1 MIEISSSC
9 CNSGERG
16 KNDPLYERIPPYDL
30 TLAFIGNPSVGK
42 SVFFSRL
49 TGVGVEVSNY
59 PGTTVSL
66 KQGTV
71 KVNDRTIEVVDLPG
85 IYSLGVANEDEKVT
99 KRFLIE
105 NSPDVIVNVLDASR
119 LERNLYLTL
128 QLLELDIPMV
138 IALNQV
144 DLAAELGILVDT
156 DKLSELLGLPVV
168 PTVATWGVGLDDV
181 VLAALE
187 EARKV
192 QKHHRVRYSQWIRQA
207 LSGLDHAFPNVS
219 QSVKIAAL
227 LNDAE
232 FVELCCMPPEANA
245 ILSSARR
252 LRQNIEID
260 YGISVPDTVARDL
273 YGESGFIV
281 DTVVSSFEPKKRF
294 RDKVDKVLTSPHFGI
309 AVLISALLFTFLMV
323 FRVGGFLETWIVNDL
338 FEPHIIQPV
347 EEMTLDMS
355 PVVRNLIVYSLRG
368 VEAGFAIAIPYI
380 AVFYAILS
388 IFEDSGYLTRA
399 AFLLDNVTHKLGL
412 HGRAVIPLVLG
423 FGCNV
428 PAIMA
433 VHALGTKREKRI
445 ASILI
450 SLIPCSARTVIILGL
465 VGTFVGFWPAVSIYV
480 LEVIIIGAMGWIL
493 GRTLPGQR
501 SGFIMEM
508 TPLRKP
514 ELKSTLRKTWMK
526 SREFL
531 YIAFPL
537 LLAGSAALGVADAL
551 GLLSVF
557 QDFVEPIS
565 VGLLGLP
572 AFAATALVFGIL
584 RKEMALQ
591 ILAVL
596 AGTANFAAVMT
607 PLQMYQFAVITT
619 IYVPCVATIAVLK
632 HELGTKDTTL
642 IVTFTIVLAVVV
654 GVLIRIFGPLFL

>member
-1 MIEISSSC
+1 MTI
-9 CNSGERG
+9 
-16 KNDPLYERIPPYDL
+16 
-30 TLAFIGNPSVGK
+30 AFIGNPSVGK

-49 TGVGVEVSNY
+49 TGVGVEISNY
-59 PGTTVSL
+59 PGTTVAL
-66 KQGTV
+66 KRGNV
-71 KVNDRTIEVVDLPG
+71 KARGKTIEVVDLPG
-85 IYSLGVANEDEKVT
+85 IYSLGVTNEDEKVT
-99 KRFLIE
+99 KKYLVQDK
-105 NSPDVIVNVLDASR
+105 PDIIINVLDASR
-119 LERNLYLTL
+119 LERNLFLTL
-128 QLLELDIPMV
+128 QLIELDIPMV

-144 DLAAELGILVDT
+144 DLAADLGILVDI
-156 DKLSELLGLPVV
+156 DRLSELLGLPVV
-168 PTVATWGVGLDDV
+168 PTVAIWGVGLDEV
-181 VLAALE
+181 VLVALAE
-187 EARKV
+187 QEKT
-192 QKHHRVRYSQWIRQA
+192 QKHRRVEYSHWIQEA
-207 LSGLDHAFPNVS
+207 LSKLDHSFPNLS
-219 QSVKIAAL
+219 PSVKTAAL

-245 ILSSARR
+245 VLSSARR
-252 LRQNIEID
+252 LRQNLELEH
-260 YGISVPDTVARDL
+260 GISVPDTIARDL
-273 YGESGFIV
+273 YGEAGYIV
-281 DTVVSSFEPKKRF
+281 DSVVTRFEPKKSIKERI
-294 RDKVDKVLTSPHFGI
+294 DSVLTSPNFGI
-309 AVLISALLFTFLMV
+309 VVLISALLLTFLLV
-323 FRVGGFLETWIVNDL
+323 FRVGGFLENWIVNDI
-338 FEPHIIQPV
+338 FEPHIILPV
-347 EEMTLDMS
+347 ESITSGMS
-355 PVVRNLIVYSLRG
+355 PLLRNVILYSLRG

-399 AFLLDNVTHKLGL
+399 AFLLDNLTHKLGL

-433 VHALGTKREKRI
+433 VHALGTRREKRI

-480 LEVIIIGAMGWIL
+480 LEVIIIASVGWIL
-493 GRTLPGQR
+493 GKSLPGQR

-514 ELKSTLRKTWMK
+514 KLKSTLMKTWMK
-526 SREFL
+526 SREFVF
-531 YIAFPL
+531 IAFPL
-537 LLAGSAALGVADAL
+537 LLLGSAFLGVADSL
-551 GLLSVF
+551 GLLSIF
-557 QDFVEPIS
+557 QNFVEPVS

-607 PLQMYQFAVITT
+607 PVQIYQFAVITT

-632 HELGTKDTTL
+632 HELGTKDTVS
-642 IVTFTIVLAVVV
+642 IVFFTIFLALGV
-654 GVLIRIFGPLFL
+654 GVLIRVFGPAFL

>member
-1 MIEISSSC
+1 MTI
-9 CNSGERG
+9 
-16 KNDPLYERIPPYDL
+16 
-30 TLAFIGNPSVGK
+30 AFIGNPSVGK

-59 PGTTVSL
+59 PGTTVAL
-66 KQGTV
+66 KRGIV
-71 KVNDRTIEVVDLPG
+71 KARGKTIEVVDLPG
-85 IYSLGVANEDEKVT
+85 IYSLGVTNEDEKVT
-99 KRFLIE
+99 KRYLIE
-105 NSPDVIVNVLDASR
+105 DQPDIIINVLDASR

-138 IALNQV
+138 LALNQV
-144 DLAAELGILVDT
+144 DMAANLGVLIDA
-156 DKLSELLGLPVV
+156 DGLSEMLGLPVV
-168 PTVATWGVGLDDV
+168 PTVATWGVGLDEV
-181 VLAALE
+181 MLVALAE
-187 EARKV
+187 QGKV
-192 QKHHRVRYSQWIRQA
+192 QKHHRVRYSHWIRQA
-207 LSGLDHAFPNVS
+207 LSNLDYSFPDS
-219 QSVKIAAL
+219 SLSVKTAAL
-227 LNDAE
+227 LNDVE

-245 ILSSARR
+245 LLSSARR
-252 LRQNIEID
+252 LRQNLEMEH
-260 YGISVPDTVARDL
+260 GISVPDTVARDL
-273 YGESGFIV
+273 YGEAGYIV
-281 DTVVSSFEPKKRF
+281 DSVISRFEPKKSLRE
-294 RDKVDKVLTSPHFGI
+294 RIDAILTSPNFGI
-309 AVLISALLFTFLMV
+309 LVLISALLLTFLLV
-323 FRVGGFLETWIVNDL
+323 FRVGGFLETWIVNEV
-338 FEPHIIQPV
+338 FEPHVILPV
-347 EEMTLDMS
+347 ETAISGMPLIL
-355 PVVRNLIVYSLRG
+355 RNLILYSLRG

-399 AFLLDNVTHKLGL
+399 AFLLDNLTHKLGL

-433 VHALGTKREKRI
+433 VHALGTRREKRI
-445 ASILI
+445 ASLLI
-450 SLIPCSARTVIILGL
+450 ALIPCSARTVIILGL

-480 LEVIIIGAMGWIL
+480 LELIIIASMGWIL
-493 GRTLPGQR
+493 GKTLPGQR

-526 SREFL
+526 SREFF

-537 LLAGSAALGVADAL
+537 LLVGSAFLGVADAL
-551 GLLSVF
+551 GLLSIF
-557 QDFVEPIS
+557 QDFVEPVS

-607 PLQMYQFAVITT
+607 PVQMYQFAVITT
-619 IYVPCVATIAVLK
+619 IYIPCMATIAVLK
-632 HELGTKDTTL
+632 HELGVKDTAA
-642 IVTFTIVLAVVV
+642 IVLFTIFLALGV
-654 GVLIRIFGPLFL
+654 GVLIRVLGPFFL

>member
-1 MIEISSSC
+1 MIGISSSC
-9 CNSGERG
+9 CTSGSES
-16 KNDPLYERIPPYDL
+16 KIKSPYDL
-30 TLAFIGNPSVGK
+30 TIAFIGNPSVGK

-59 PGTTVSL
+59 PGTTVAL
-66 KQGTV
+66 KKGIV
-71 KVNDRTIEVVDLPG
+71 KARGKTIEIVDLPG
-85 IYSLGVANEDEKVT
+85 IYSLGVTNEDEKVT
-99 KRFLIE
+99 KQFLIE
-105 NSPDVIVNVLDASR
+105 DRPDIIINVVDASR

-138 IALNQV
+138 VALNQV
-144 DLAAELGILVDT
+144 DLAADLGFLVDSGG
-156 DKLSELLGLPVV
+156 LSELLGLPVV
-168 PTVATWGVGLDDV
+168 PTVATWGVGLDEV
-181 VLAALE
+181 MLVALAE
-187 EARKV
+187 QNKTQE
-192 QKHHRVRYSQWIRQA
+192 HHQVRYSQCIRQA
-207 LSGLDHAFPNVS
+207 LSSLDYAFPS
-219 QSVKIAAL
+219 IPPIVKMAAL

-245 ILSSARR
+245 LLSSARR
-252 LRQNIEID
+252 LRQNLEMEQ
-260 YGISVPDTVARDL
+260 GISVPDTVARDL
-273 YGESGFIV
+273 YGEAGYLV
-281 DTVVSSFEPKKRF
+281 DSVVSRFEPKKNLRE
-294 RDKVDKVLTSPHFGI
+294 RVDAILTSPNFGI
-309 AVLISALLFTFLMV
+309 AVLVSALLVTFLLV
-323 FRVGGFLETWIVNDL
+323 FRVGGFLETWIVNEI
-338 FEPHIIQPV
+338 FEPH
-347 EEMTLDMS
+347 
-355 PVVRNLIVYSLRG
+355 VVLPAEAATSSMPPILRNLIVYSLRG

-388 IFEDSGYLTRA
+388 VFEDSGYLTRA
-399 AFLLDNVTHKLGL
+399 AFLLDNLTHKLGL

-433 VHALGTKREKRI
+433 VHSLGTRREKRI
-445 ASILI
+445 ASLLI

-465 VGTFVGFWPAVSIYV
+465 VGTFVGFWPAVSIYI
-480 LEVIIIGAMGWIL
+480 LEVFIIAGMGLIL
-493 GRTLPGQR
+493 GKSLPGQR

-514 ELKSTLRKTWMK
+514 KLKSTLKKTWMK

-537 LLAGSAALGVADAL
+537 LLAGSAFLGVADAL
-551 GLLSVF
+551 GFLSIF

-607 PLQMYQFAVITT
+607 PVQMYQFAVITT
-619 IYVPCVATIAVLK
+619 IYMPCVATIAVLK
-632 HELGTKDTTL
+632 HELGTKDTAL
-642 IVTFTIVLAVVV
+642 IVIFTIFLALGV
-654 GVLIRIFGPLFL
+654 GILIRIFGPSFL

>member
-9 CNSGERG
+9 CTSGSG
-16 KNDPLYERIPPYDL
+16 SKSKSPYDL
-30 TLAFIGNPSVGK
+30 TIAFIGNPSVGK

-59 PGTTVSL
+59 PGTTVAL
-66 KQGTV
+66 KKGIV
-71 KVNDRTIEVVDLPG
+71 KARGKTIEIVDLPG
-85 IYSLGVANEDEKVT
+85 IYSLGVTNEDERVT

-105 NSPDVIVNVLDASR
+105 DQPDIIINVVDASR

-144 DLAAELGILVDT
+144 DLAADLGILVDT
-156 DKLSELLGLPVV
+156 DELSELLGLPVV
-168 PTVATWGVGLDDV
+168 PTVATWGVGLDEV
-181 VLAALE
+181 MLVALDE
-187 EARKV
+187 QNKIQE
-192 QKHHRVRYSQWIRQA
+192 HHQVRYSQRIQQA
-207 LSGLDHAFPNVS
+207 LSSLDYTFPNIPPI
-219 QSVKIAAL
+219 VKMAAL

-245 ILSSARR
+245 LLSSARR
-252 LRQNIEID
+252 LRQNLEIEQ
-260 YGISVPDTVARDL
+260 GISVPDTVARDL
-273 YGESGFIV
+273 YGEAGYIV
-281 DTVVSSFEPKKRF
+281 DSVVSRFEPKKNLRE
-294 RDKVDKVLTSPHFGI
+294 RIDAILTSPNFGI
-309 AVLISALLFTFLMV
+309 AVLVSALLITFLLV
-323 FRVGGFLETWIVNDL
+323 FRVGGFLETWIVNEI
-338 FEPHIIQPV
+338 FEPHVILPA
-347 EEMTLDMS
+347 EAATSGMS
-355 PVVRNLIVYSLRG
+355 PILKNLIIYSLRG

-388 IFEDSGYLTRA
+388 VFEDSGYLTRA
-399 AFLLDNVTHKLGL
+399 AFLLDNLTHKLGL

-433 VHALGTKREKRI
+433 VHSLGTRREKRI
-445 ASILI
+445 ASLLI

-480 LEVIIIGAMGWIL
+480 LEIFIIAGMGLIL
-493 GRTLPGQR
+493 GKSLPGQR

-537 LLAGSAALGVADAL
+537 LLVGSAFLGVADAL

-565 VGLLGLP
+565 VGMLGLP

-607 PLQMYQFAVITT
+607 PVQMYQFAVITT
-619 IYVPCVATIAVLK
+619 IYMPCVATIAVLK
-632 HELGTKDTTL
+632 HELGTKDTAL
-642 IVTFTIVLAVVV
+642 IVIFTILLAL
-654 GVLIRIFGPLFL
+654 GIGILIRILGPLFL

>member
-1 MIEISSSC
+1 MTI
-9 CNSGERG
+9 
-16 KNDPLYERIPPYDL
+16 
-30 TLAFIGNPSVGK
+30 AFIGNPSVGK

-59 PGTTVSL
+59 PGTTVAL
-66 KQGTV
+66 KRGIV
-71 KVNDRTIEVVDLPG
+71 KARGKTIELVDLPG

-105 NSPDVIVNVLDASR
+105 DRPDIIINVLDASR
-119 LERNLYLTL
+119 LERNLFLTL
-128 QLLELDIPMV
+128 QLLELDIPML

-144 DLAAELGILVDT
+144 DLAADLGILVDV
-156 DKLSELLGLPVV
+156 DRLSELLGLPVV
-168 PTVATWGVGLDDV
+168 PTVAIWGVGLDEV
-181 VLAALE
+181 VLVALSE
-187 EARKV
+187 MEKT
-192 QKHHRVRYSQWIRQA
+192 QKHHRVEYSPWILQA
-207 LSGLDHAFPNVS
+207 LSTLDYTFPKLS
-219 QSVKIAAL
+219 PSVKTAAL

-245 ILSSARR
+245 LLSSARR
-252 LRQNIEID
+252 LRQNIELQH
-260 YGISVPDTVARDL
+260 GISVPDTIARDL
-273 YGESGFIV
+273 YGEAGYIV
-281 DTVVSSFEPKKRF
+281 DSVVSRFEPKKSIKEKI
-294 RDKVDKVLTSPHFGI
+294 DAVLTSPHFGI
-309 AVLISALLFTFLMV
+309 AVLISALLLTFLLV
-323 FRVGGFLETWIVNDL
+323 FRVGGFLENWIVNDF
-338 FEPHIIQPV
+338 FEPYIILPV
-347 EEMTLDMS
+347 EAMTSGMA
-355 PVVRNLIVYSLRG
+355 PVLRNLILYSLRG

-399 AFLLDNVTHKLGL
+399 AFLLDNLTHKLGL

-433 VHALGTKREKRI
+433 VHALGTRREKRI
-445 ASILI
+445 ASVLI
-450 SLIPCSARTVIILGL
+450 SLVPCSARTVIILGL
-465 VGTFVGFWPAVSIYV
+465 VGTFVGFWPAVSIYIMEIFLIASV
-480 LEVIIIGAMGWIL
+480 GWIL
-493 GRTLPGQR
+493 GKSLPGQR

-514 ELKSTLRKTWMK
+514 ELYSTLRKTWMK
-526 SREFL
+526 SREFVF
-531 YIAFPL
+531 IAFPL
-537 LLAGSAALGVADAL
+537 LLLGSAFLGIAEAL
-551 GLLSVF
+551 GLLSIF
-557 QDFVEPIS
+557 QDFVEPVS

-607 PLQMYQFAVITT
+607 PVQIYQFAVITT

-632 HELGTKDTTL
+632 HELGVKDTAS
-642 IVTFTIVLAVVV
+642 IVLFTIFLALGV
-654 GVLIRIFGPLFL
+654 GILIRIFGPTFL

>member
-1 MIEISSSC
+1 MTI
-9 CNSGERG
+9 
-16 KNDPLYERIPPYDL
+16 
-30 TLAFIGNPSVGK
+30 AFIGNPSVGK

-49 TGVGVEVSNY
+49 TGVGVEISNY
-59 PGTTVSL
+59 PGTTIAL
-66 KQGTV
+66 KRGIV
-71 KVNDRTIEVVDLPG
+71 KARGKTIEVVDLPG
-85 IYSLGVANEDEKVT
+85 IYSLGVTNEDEKVT
-99 KRFLIE
+99 KKFLIE
-105 NSPDVIVNVLDASR
+105 NKPDIIVNVLDASR
-119 LERNLYLTL
+119 LERNLFLTL
-128 QLLELDIPMV
+128 QLMELDIPMV

-144 DLAAELGILVDT
+144 DLAADLGILVDI
-156 DKLSELLGLPVV
+156 DRLSELLGLPVV
-168 PTVATWGVGLDDV
+168 PTVAIWGVGLDEV
-181 VLAALE
+181 VLVALE
-187 EARKV
+187 EKEKT
-192 QKHHRVRYSQWIRQA
+192 QKHHRVEYSHWIQEA
-207 LSGLDHAFPNVS
+207 LSKLDHSFPHLS
-219 QSVKIAAL
+219 PSVKTAAL

-245 ILSSARR
+245 LLSSARR
-252 LRQNIEID
+252 LRQNIELD
-260 YGISVPDTVARDL
+260 HGISVPDTIARDL
-273 YGESGFIV
+273 YGEAGYIV
-281 DTVVSSFEPKKRF
+281 DSVISRFEPKKSIKERI
-294 RDKVDKVLTSPHFGI
+294 DSVLTSPYFGI
-309 AVLISALLFTFLMV
+309 VVLISALLLTFLLV
-323 FRVGGFLETWIVNDL
+323 FRVGGFLENWIVNYV
-338 FEPHIIQPV
+338 FEPHVILPV
-347 EEMTLDMS
+347 ENITSGMS
-355 PVVRNLIVYSLRG
+355 PLPRNLILYSLRG

-399 AFLLDNVTHKLGL
+399 AFLLDNLTHKLGL

-433 VHALGTKREKRI
+433 VHALGTRREKRI
-445 ASILI
+445 ASLLI

-465 VGTFVGFWPAVSIYV
+465 VGTFVGFWPAVSIYIMEI
-480 LEVIIIGAMGWIL
+480 LIIASVGWIL
-493 GRTLPGQR
+493 GKNLPGQR

-514 ELKSTLRKTWMK
+514 ELKSTLMKTWMK
-526 SREFL
+526 SREFVF
-531 YIAFPL
+531 IAFPL
-537 LLAGSAALGVADAL
+537 LLLGSAFLGVADTL

-557 QDFVEPIS
+557 QNFVEPIS

-632 HELGTKDTTL
+632 HELGMKDT
-642 IVTFTIVLAVVV
+642 VSIVLFTVILALVV
-654 GVLIRIFGPLFL
+654 GILIRVFGPSFL

>member
-1 MIEISSSC
+1 M
-9 CNSGERG
+9 
-16 KNDPLYERIPPYDL
+16 
-30 TLAFIGNPSVGK
+30 TVAFIGNPSVGK
-42 SVFFSRL
+42 SVFFSRV

-59 PGTTVSL
+59 PGTTVAL
-66 KQGTV
+66 KRGSV
-71 KVNDRTIEVVDLPG
+71 KALGKTIEVVDLPG
-85 IYSLGVANEDEKVT
+85 IYSLGVTNEDERVT

-105 NSPDVIVNVLDASR
+105 DKPDIIINVLDASR

-144 DLAAELGILVDT
+144 DLAAELGILVDV
-156 DKLSELLGLPVV
+156 DRLSELLGLPVV
-168 PTVATWGVGLDDV
+168 PTVATWGVGVDDV
-181 VLAALE
+181 VLVALTE
-187 EARKV
+187 KEKT
-192 QKHHRVRYSQWIRQA
+192 QKHHRVEYSLWIRKA
-207 LSGLDHAFPNVS
+207 LSTLDYAFPHIS
-219 QSVKIAAL
+219 PSVKTAAL

-232 FVELCCMPPEANA
+232 FVELCCMPPEADA
-245 ILSSARR
+245 LLSSARR
-252 LRQNIEID
+252 LRQNLEMEH
-260 YGISVPDTVARDL
+260 GISVPDTVARDL
-273 YGESGFIV
+273 YGEAGYIV
-281 DTVVSSFEPKKRF
+281 DSVISRFQPKKNVRE
-294 RDKVDKVLTSPHFGI
+294 RLDAILTSPRFGI
-309 AVLISALLFTFLMV
+309 LVLIFALLLTFLLV
-323 FRVGGFLETWIVNDL
+323 FRVGGFLENWIVNDF
-338 FEPHIIQPV
+338 FEPHVILPV
-347 EEMTLDMS
+347 ENMTLGMS
-355 PVVRNLIVYSLRG
+355 PILRNLILYSLRG

-399 AFLLDNVTHKLGL
+399 AFLLDNLTHKLGL

-433 VHALGTKREKRI
+433 VHSLGTRREKRI
-445 ASILI
+445 ASLLI

-465 VGTFVGFWPAVSIYV
+465 VGTFVGFWPAVSIYIM
-480 LEVIIIGAMGWIL
+480 EIIIIASMGWIL
-493 GRTLPGQR
+493 GKTLPGQR

-531 YIAFPL
+531 FIAFPL
-537 LLAGSAALGVADAL
+537 LLLGSAFLGIADAL
-551 GLLSVF
+551 GLLSIF
-557 QDFVEPIS
+557 QNFVEPIS

-607 PLQMYQFAVITT
+607 PVQIYQFAVITT

-632 HELGTKDTTL
+632 HELGAKDTAS
-642 IVTFTIVLAVVV
+642 IVLFTIFLALVV
-654 GVLIRIFGPLFL
+654 GILIRIFGPSFL

>member
-1 MIEISSSC
+1 MTI
-9 CNSGERG
+9 
-16 KNDPLYERIPPYDL
+16 
-30 TLAFIGNPSVGK
+30 AFIGNPSVGK

-59 PGTTVSL
+59 PGTTVAL
-66 KQGTV
+66 KRGLV
-71 KVNDRTIEVVDLPG
+71 KAPGKTIEVVDLPG
-85 IYSLGVANEDEKVT
+85 IYSLGVTNEDERVT

-105 NSPDVIVNVLDASR
+105 DKPDIIINILDASR

-144 DLAAELGILVDT
+144 DLAADLGILVDV
-156 DKLSELLGLPVV
+156 DILSELLGLPVV
-168 PTVATWGVGLDDV
+168 PTVATWGVGLDEV
-181 VLAALE
+181 VLVALAE
-187 EARKV
+187 KEKT
-192 QKHHRVRYSQWIRQA
+192 QKHHLVEYSHWIQRA
-207 LSGLDHAFPNVS
+207 LSTLDYSFPNLS
-219 QSVKIAAL
+219 QSVKTAAL

-232 FVELCCMPPEANA
+232 FVELCCMPPEADA
-245 ILSSARR
+245 LLSSARR
-252 LRQNIEID
+252 LRQNLEMEH
-260 YGISVPDTVARDL
+260 GISVPDTVARDL
-273 YGESGFIV
+273 YGEAGYIV
-281 DTVVSSFEPKKRF
+281 DSVVSRFEPKKSIMGRI
-294 RDKVDKVLTSPHFGI
+294 DSVLTSPNFGI
-309 AVLISALLFTFLMV
+309 VVLISALLLTFLLV
-323 FRVGGFLETWIVNDL
+323 FRVGGFLENWIVADV
-338 FEPHIIQPV
+338 FEPHIILPM
-347 EEMTLDMS
+347 ETMTLGMS
-355 PVVRNLIVYSLRG
+355 PVLRNLILYSLRG

-399 AFLLDNVTHKLGL
+399 AFLLDNLTHKLGL

-433 VHALGTKREKRI
+433 VHALGTRREKRI
-445 ASILI
+445 ASLLI

-465 VGTFVGFWPAVSIYV
+465 VGTFVGFWPAVSIYFMEI
-480 LEVIIIGAMGWIL
+480 LIIASMGWIL
-493 GRTLPGQR
+493 GKTLPGER

-514 ELKSTLRKTWMK
+514 KLKSTLRKTWMK
-526 SREFL
+526 SREFVF
-531 YIAFPL
+531 IAFPL
-537 LLAGSAALGVADAL
+537 LLLGSAFLGVADAL
-551 GLLSVF
+551 GLLSIF
-557 QDFVEPIS
+557 QNFVEPVS

-607 PLQMYQFAVITT
+607 PVQMYQFAVITT
-619 IYVPCVATIAVLK
+619 IYVPCIATIAVLK
-632 HELGTKDTTL
+632 HELGVKDTAS
-642 IVTFTIVLAVVV
+642 IVLFTMFLALGV
-654 GVLIRIFGPLFL
+654 GILIRVFGPSFL

>member
-1 MIEISSSC
+1 MGISSSC
-9 CNSGERG
+9 CTSGSES
-16 KNDPLYERIPPYDL
+16 KSETPYDL
-30 TLAFIGNPSVGK
+30 TIAFIGNPSVGK

-59 PGTTVSL
+59 PGTTVAL
-66 KQGTV
+66 KRGIV
-71 KVNDRTIEVVDLPG
+71 KARGKTIEVVDLPG
-85 IYSLGVANEDEKVT
+85 IYSLGVTNEDEKVT

-105 NSPDVIVNVLDASR
+105 DKPDIIINVLDASR

-128 QLLELDIPMV
+128 QLLELNIPMV
-138 IALNQV
+138 VALNQV
-144 DLAAELGILVDT
+144 DLAADLGFLVDA
-156 DKLSELLGLPVV
+156 DELSELLGLPVV
-168 PTVATWGVGLDDV
+168 PTVATWGVGLDEV
-181 VLAALE
+181 MLVALAE
-187 EARKV
+187 QGKTQE
-192 QKHHRVRYSQWIRQA
+192 HHHVRYSQWIRQA
-207 LSGLDHAFPNVS
+207 LSSLDYAFPDIPPR
-219 QSVKIAAL
+219 VKTAAL

-245 ILSSARR
+245 LLSSARR
-252 LRQNIEID
+252 LRQNLEMQH
-260 YGISVPDTVARDL
+260 GISVPDTVARDL
-273 YGESGFIV
+273 YGEAGYIV
-281 DTVVSSFEPKKRF
+281 DSVVSRFEPKKSL
-294 RDKVDKVLTSPHFGI
+294 RDRVDAILTSPNFGI
-309 AVLISALLFTFLMV
+309 AVLVSALLITFLLV
-323 FRVGGFLETWIVNDL
+323 FRVGGFLETWIVNEI
-338 FEPHIIQPV
+338 FEPHVILPA
-347 EEMTLDMS
+347 EAATSDMS
-355 PVVRNLIVYSLRG
+355 PILRNLIVYSLRG
-368 VEAGFAIAIPYI
+368 IEAGFAIAIPYI

-399 AFLLDNVTHKLGL
+399 AFLLDNLAHKLGL

-433 VHALGTKREKRI
+433 VHALGTRREKRI
-445 ASILI
+445 ASLLI

-480 LEVIIIGAMGWIL
+480 LEVLIIAVVGWIL
-493 GRTLPGQR
+493 GKGLPGQK

-537 LLAGSAALGVADAL
+537 LLVGSAFLGVADAL
-551 GLLSVF
+551 GLLSIF

-607 PLQMYQFAVITT
+607 PVQMYQFAVITT

-632 HELGTKDTTL
+632 HELGMKDTAL
-642 IVTFTIVLAVVV
+642 IVLFTVFLALGV
-654 GVLIRIFGPLFL
+654 GILIRIIGPYFLLT

>member
-1 MIEISSSC
+1 M
-9 CNSGERG
+9 
-16 KNDPLYERIPPYDL
+16 
-30 TLAFIGNPSVGK
+30 TFAFIGNPSVGK

-66 KQGTV
+66 KTGNV
-71 KVNDRTIEVVDLPG
+71 KVKDRTIEVVDLPG
-85 IYSLGVANEDEKVT
+85 IYSLGVTNEDEKVT
-99 KRFLIE
+99 KRYLIE
-105 NSPDVIVNVLDASR
+105 NAPDVIINVLDASR

-128 QLLELDIPMV
+128 RLLELDIPMV

-144 DLAAELGILVDT
+144 DLAAELGIIIDT

-168 PTVATWGVGLDDV
+168 PTVATWGVGLDEV
-181 VLAALE
+181 VLVALGE
-187 EARKV
+187 VGKV
-192 QKHHRVRYSQWIRQA
+192 QKHHRIRYSQWIRQA
-207 LSGLDHAFPNVS
+207 LSSLDYTFPDTS
-219 QSVKIAAL
+219 QSVKTAAL

-232 FVELCCMPPEANA
+232 FVELCCMPPEAHA
-245 ILSSARR
+245 ILSTARR

-260 YGISVPDTVARDL
+260 HGISVPDTVARDL
-273 YGESGFIV
+273 YGEAGFIV
-281 DTVVSSFEPKKRF
+281 ESVVSNFEPKKRF
-294 RDKVDKVLTSPHFGI
+294 RDRIDRILTSPNFGI
-309 AVLISALLFTFLMV
+309 LVLISALLITFLLV
-323 FRVGGFLETWIVNDL
+323 FRIGGFLETWIVNDL
-338 FEPHIIQPV
+338 FEPYIIQPM
-347 EEMTLDMS
+347 ETMTLGMP
-355 PVVRNLIVYSLRG
+355 PVLRNLILYSLRG

-399 AFLLDNVTHKLGL
+399 AFLLDNLTHKLGL

-433 VHALGTKREKRI
+433 VHALGTRREKRI
-445 ASILI
+445 ASLLI
-450 SLIPCSARTVIILGL
+450 SLVPCSARTVIILGL

-480 LEVIIIGAMGWIL
+480 FEIVIIAAMGWIL

-531 YIAFPL
+531 FIAFPL
-537 LLAGSAALGVADAL
+537 LLAGSAALGIADAL
-551 GLLSVF
+551 GLLSIF
-557 QDFVEPIS
+557 QDFVEPVS

-632 HELGTKDTTL
+632 HELGTKDTGM
-642 IVTFTIVLAVVV
+642 IVIFTVVLALVA
-654 GVLIRIFGPLFL
+654 GVLIRAFGPLFL

>member
-1 MIEISSSC
+1 MTI
-9 CNSGERG
+9 
-16 KNDPLYERIPPYDL
+16 
-30 TLAFIGNPSVGK
+30 AFIGNPSVGK

-59 PGTTVSL
+59 PGTTVAL
-66 KQGTV
+66 KRGIV
-71 KVNDRTIEVVDLPG
+71 KARGKNIEVVDLPG
-85 IYSLGVANEDEKVT
+85 IYSLGVTNEDEKVT
-99 KRFLIE
+99 KKFLIE
-105 NSPDVIVNVLDASR
+105 DQPDIIINVLDASR
-119 LERNLYLTL
+119 LERNLFLTL

-144 DLAAELGILVDT
+144 DLAADLGVLVDVER
-156 DKLSELLGLPVV
+156 LSELLGLPVV
-168 PTVATWGVGLDDV
+168 PTVATWGVGLDEV
-181 VLAALE
+181 VLVALE
-187 EARKV
+187 EMEKT
-192 QKHHRVRYSQWIRQA
+192 QIHHRVEYSHWIQRA
-207 LSGLDHAFPNVS
+207 LSKLDYSFPNLS
-219 QSVKIAAL
+219 LSVKTAAL

-245 ILSSARR
+245 LLSFARR
-252 LRQNIEID
+252 LRQNLEMEH
-260 YGISVPDTVARDL
+260 GISVPDTVARDL
-273 YGESGFIV
+273 YGEAGYIV
-281 DTVVSSFEPKKRF
+281 DSVVSRFEPKKSIKGRI
-294 RDKVDKVLTSPHFGI
+294 DAVLTSPNFGI
-309 AVLISALLFTFLMV
+309 VVLISALLLTFLLV
-323 FRVGGFLETWIVNDL
+323 FRVGGFLENWIVNDL
-338 FEPHIIQPV
+338 FEPHVILPV
-347 EEMTLDMS
+347 ETMTLGMS
-355 PVVRNLIVYSLRG
+355 PVLRNIILYSLRG

-399 AFLLDNVTHKLGL
+399 AFLLDNLTHKLGL

-433 VHALGTKREKRI
+433 VHALGTRREKRI
-445 ASILI
+445 ASLLI
-450 SLIPCSARTVIILGL
+450 ALIPCSARTVIILGL

-480 LEVIIIGAMGWIL
+480 IEILIIASMGWIL
-493 GRTLPGQR
+493 GKTLPGQR

-514 ELKSTLRKTWMK
+514 ELISVLRKTWMK

-531 YIAFPL
+531 FIAFPL
-537 LLAGSAALGVADAL
+537 LLLGSAFLGIADAL
-551 GLLSVF
+551 GLLSIF
-557 QDFVEPIS
+557 QNFVEPIS

-607 PLQMYQFAVITT
+607 PVQMYQFAVITT

-632 HELGTKDTTL
+632 HELGVKDTAL
-642 IVTFTIVLAVVV
+642 IVLFTIFLALGV
-654 GVLIRIFGPLFL
+654 GILIRVFGPSFL

>member
-1 MIEISSSC
+1 MTI
-9 CNSGERG
+9 
-16 KNDPLYERIPPYDL
+16 
-30 TLAFIGNPSVGK
+30 AFIGNPSVGK

-59 PGTTVSL
+59 PGTTVAL
-66 KQGTV
+66 KRGIV
-71 KVNDRTIEVVDLPG
+71 KARGKTIEVIDLPG
-85 IYSLGVANEDEKVT
+85 IYSLGATNEDEKVT

-105 NSPDVIVNVLDASR
+105 DQPDIIINVLDASR

-138 IALNQV
+138 LALNQV
-144 DLAAELGILVDT
+144 DMAANLGVLIDA
-156 DKLSELLGLPVV
+156 DGLSEMLGLPVV
-168 PTVATWGVGLDDV
+168 PTVATWGVGLDEV
-181 VLAALE
+181 MLVALAE
-187 EARKV
+187 QGKV
-192 QKHHRVRYSQWIRQA
+192 QKHHRVGYSPWIRQA
-207 LSGLDHAFPNVS
+207 LSNLDYSFPNAS
-219 QSVKIAAL
+219 PSVKIAAL

-245 ILSSARR
+245 LLSSARR
-252 LRQNIEID
+252 LRQNLEMEHR
-260 YGISVPDTVARDL
+260 ISVPDTVARDL
-273 YGESGFIV
+273 YGEAGYIV
-281 DTVVSSFEPKKRF
+281 DSVVSRFEPKKSLRE
-294 RDKVDKVLTSPHFGI
+294 RIDAILTSPNFGI
-309 AVLISALLFTFLMV
+309 LVLISALLLTFLLV
-323 FRVGGFLETWIVNDL
+323 FRVGGFLETWIVTEV
-338 FEPHIIQPV
+338 FEPHVILPV
-347 EEMTLDMS
+347 ETATSGMPPIL
-355 PVVRNLIVYSLRG
+355 RNLILYSLRG

-399 AFLLDNVTHKLGL
+399 AFLLDNLTHKLGL

-433 VHALGTKREKRI
+433 VHALGTRREKRI
-445 ASILI
+445 AALLI

-480 LEVIIIGAMGWIL
+480 LDILIIAGMGWIL
-493 GRTLPGQR
+493 GKALPGQR

-537 LLAGSAALGVADAL
+537 LLVGSAFLGVADAL
-551 GLLSVF
+551 GLLSIF
-557 QDFVEPIS
+557 QDFVEPVS

-607 PLQMYQFAVITT
+607 PVQMYEFAVITT
-619 IYVPCVATIAVLK
+619 IYIPCVATIAVLK
-632 HELGTKDTTL
+632 HELGVKDTAS
-642 IVTFTIVLAVVV
+642 IVLFTIFLALGV
-654 GVLIRIFGPLFL
+654 GVLIRVFGPFFL

>member
-1 MIEISSSC
+1 MTI
-9 CNSGERG
+9 
-16 KNDPLYERIPPYDL
+16 
-30 TLAFIGNPSVGK
+30 AFIGNPSVGK

-49 TGVGVEVSNY
+49 TGVGVEISNY
-59 PGTTVSL
+59 PGTTVAL
-66 KQGTV
+66 KRGTV
-71 KVNDRTIEVVDLPG
+71 KARGKTIEVVDLPG
-85 IYSLGVANEDEKVT
+85 IYSLGVTNEDEKVT
-99 KRFLIE
+99 KKYLVQDK
-105 NSPDVIVNVLDASR
+105 PDIIINVLDASR
-119 LERNLYLTL
+119 LERNLFLTL
-128 QLLELDIPMV
+128 QLMELDIPMV

-144 DLAAELGILVDT
+144 DLAADLGILVDI
-156 DKLSELLGLPVV
+156 DRLSELLGLPVV
-168 PTVATWGVGLDDV
+168 PTVAIWGIGLDEV
-181 VLAALE
+181 VLVALAE
-187 EARKV
+187 QEKT
-192 QKHHRVRYSQWIRQA
+192 QKHRRVEYSRWIQEA
-207 LSGLDHAFPNVS
+207 LSKLDHSFPNLS
-219 QSVKIAAL
+219 PSVKTAAL

-245 ILSSARR
+245 VLSSARR
-252 LRQNIEID
+252 LRQNLELEH
-260 YGISVPDTVARDL
+260 GISVPDTIARDL
-273 YGESGFIV
+273 YGEAGYIV
-281 DTVVSSFEPKKRF
+281 DSVVTRFEPKKSIKERI
-294 RDKVDKVLTSPHFGI
+294 DSVLTSPNFGI
-309 AVLISALLFTFLMV
+309 VVLISALLLTFLLV
-323 FRVGGFLETWIVNDL
+323 FRVGGFLENWIVNDI
-338 FEPHIIQPV
+338 FEPHVILPV
-347 EEMTLDMS
+347 ENITSGMS
-355 PVVRNLIVYSLRG
+355 PILRNVILYSLRG

-399 AFLLDNVTHKLGL
+399 AFLLDNLTHKLGL

-433 VHALGTKREKRI
+433 VHALGTRREKRI

-480 LEVIIIGAMGWIL
+480 LEVIIIASVGWIL
-493 GRTLPGQR
+493 GKSLPGQR

-514 ELKSTLRKTWMK
+514 KLKSTLMKTWMK
-526 SREFL
+526 SREFVF
-531 YIAFPL
+531 IAFPL
-537 LLAGSAALGVADAL
+537 LLLGSAFLGIADSL
-551 GLLSVF
+551 GLLSIF
-557 QDFVEPIS
+557 QNFVEPVS

-607 PLQMYQFAVITT
+607 PVQIYQFAVITT

-632 HELGTKDTTL
+632 HELGTKDTVS
-642 IVTFTIVLAVVV
+642 IVFFTIFLALGV
-654 GVLIRIFGPLFL
+654 GVLIRIFGPAFL

>member
-1 MIEISSSC
+1 MTI
-9 CNSGERG
+9 
-16 KNDPLYERIPPYDL
+16 
-30 TLAFIGNPSVGK
+30 AFIGNPSVGK

-49 TGVGVEVSNY
+49 TGVGVEISNY
-59 PGTTVSL
+59 PGTTVAL
-66 KQGTV
+66 KRGTL
-71 KVNDRTIEVVDLPG
+71 KARGKTIEVVDLPG
-85 IYSLGVANEDEKVT
+85 IYSLGVTNEDEKVT
-99 KRFLIE
+99 KKYLVQDK
-105 NSPDVIVNVLDASR
+105 PDIIINVLDASR
-119 LERNLYLTL
+119 LERNLFLTL
-128 QLLELDIPMV
+128 QLMELDIPMV

-144 DLAAELGILVDT
+144 DLAADLGILVDI
-156 DKLSELLGLPVV
+156 DRLSELLGLPVV
-168 PTVATWGVGLDDV
+168 PTVAIWGIGLDEV
-181 VLAALE
+181 VLVALAE
-187 EARKV
+187 QEKT
-192 QKHHRVRYSQWIRQA
+192 QKHRRVEYSRWIQEA
-207 LSGLDHAFPNVS
+207 LSKLDHSFPNLS
-219 QSVKIAAL
+219 PSVKTAAL

-245 ILSSARR
+245 VLSSARR
-252 LRQNIEID
+252 LRQNLELEH
-260 YGISVPDTVARDL
+260 GISVPDTIARDL
-273 YGESGFIV
+273 YGEAGYIV
-281 DTVVSSFEPKKRF
+281 DSVVTRFEPKKSIKERI
-294 RDKVDKVLTSPHFGI
+294 DSVLTSPNFGI
-309 AVLISALLFTFLMV
+309 VVLISALLLTFLLV
-323 FRVGGFLETWIVNDL
+323 FRVGGFLENWIVNDI
-338 FEPHIIQPV
+338 FEPHVILPV
-347 EEMTLDMS
+347 ENITSGMS
-355 PVVRNLIVYSLRG
+355 PILRNVILYSLRG

-399 AFLLDNVTHKLGL
+399 AFLLDNLTHKLGL

-433 VHALGTKREKRI
+433 VHALGTRREKRI

-480 LEVIIIGAMGWIL
+480 LEVIIIASVGWIL
-493 GRTLPGQR
+493 GKSLPGQR

-514 ELKSTLRKTWMK
+514 KLKSTLMKTWMK
-526 SREFL
+526 SREFVF
-531 YIAFPL
+531 IAFPL
-537 LLAGSAALGVADAL
+537 LLLGSAFLGIADSL
-551 GLLSVF
+551 GLLSIF
-557 QDFVEPIS
+557 QNFVEPVS

-607 PLQMYQFAVITT
+607 PVQIYQFAVITT

-632 HELGTKDTTL
+632 HELGTKDTVS
-642 IVTFTIVLAVVV
+642 IVFFTIFLALGV
-654 GVLIRIFGPLFL
+654 GVLIRIFGPAFL

>member
-1 MIEISSSC
+1 MIGISSSC
-9 CNSGERG
+9 CTSGNSS
-16 KNDPLYERIPPYDL
+16 KSKTPYDM
-30 TLAFIGNPSVGK
+30 TIAFIGNPSVGK

-59 PGTTVSL
+59 PGTTVAL
-66 KQGTV
+66 KRGIV
-71 KVNDRTIEVVDLPG
+71 KARSKNIEVVDLPG
-85 IYSLGVANEDEKVT
+85 IYSLGVTNEDEKVT
-99 KRFLIE
+99 KKFLIE
-105 NSPDVIVNVLDASR
+105 DQPDIIINVLDASR
-119 LERNLYLTL
+119 LERNLFLTL

-144 DLAAELGILVDT
+144 DLAADLGVLVDVER
-156 DKLSELLGLPVV
+156 LSELLDLPVV
-168 PTVATWGVGLDDV
+168 PTVATWGVGLDEV
-181 VLAALE
+181 VLIALE
-187 EARKV
+187 EMEKT
-192 QKHHRVRYSQWIRQA
+192 QKHHRVEYSHWIQRA
-207 LSGLDHAFPNVS
+207 LSKLDYSFPNLS
-219 QSVKIAAL
+219 LSVKTAAL

-245 ILSSARR
+245 LLSFARR
-252 LRQNIEID
+252 LRQNLEMEH
-260 YGISVPDTVARDL
+260 GISVPDTVARDL
-273 YGESGFIV
+273 YGEAGYIV
-281 DTVVSSFEPKKRF
+281 DSVISRFEPKKSIKGRI
-294 RDKVDKVLTSPHFGI
+294 DAILTSPNFGI
-309 AVLISALLFTFLMV
+309 VVLISALLLTFLLV
-323 FRVGGFLETWIVNDL
+323 FRVGGFLENWIVNDL
-338 FEPHIIQPV
+338 FEPHVILPV
-347 EEMTLDMS
+347 ETMTLGMS
-355 PVVRNLIVYSLRG
+355 PVLRNIILYSLRG

-399 AFLLDNVTHKLGL
+399 AFLLDNLTHKLGL

-433 VHALGTKREKRI
+433 VHALGTRREKRI
-445 ASILI
+445 ASLLI
-450 SLIPCSARTVIILGL
+450 ALIPCSARTVIILGL

-480 LEVIIIGAMGWIL
+480 MEILIIASMGWIL
-493 GRTLPGQR
+493 GKTLPGQR

-514 ELKSTLRKTWMK
+514 ELKSVLRKTWMK

-531 YIAFPL
+531 FIAFPL
-537 LLAGSAALGVADAL
+537 LLLGSAFLGIVDAL
-551 GLLSVF
+551 GLLSIF
-557 QDFVEPIS
+557 QNFVEPIS

-607 PLQMYQFAVITT
+607 PVQMYQFAVITT

-632 HELGTKDTTL
+632 HELGVKDTASIIL
-642 IVTFTIVLAVVV
+642 FTIFLALGV
-654 GVLIRIFGPLFL
+654 GILIRVFGSFFL

>member
-1 MIEISSSC
+1 MTGISSSC
-9 CNSGERG
+9 CTSGSES
-16 KNDPLYERIPPYDL
+16 KNKSPYDL
-30 TLAFIGNPSVGK
+30 TIAFIGNPSVGK

-49 TGVGVEVSNY
+49 TGVGVEISNY
-59 PGTTVSL
+59 PGTTVAL
-66 KQGTV
+66 KRGIV
-71 KVNDRTIEVVDLPG
+71 KARGKTIEIIDLPG
-85 IYSLGVANEDEKVT
+85 IYSLGVTNEDEKVT
-99 KRFLIE
+99 KKFLIE
-105 NSPDVIVNVLDASR
+105 DRPDVIINVVDASR

-138 IALNQV
+138 VALNQV
-144 DLAAELGILVDT
+144 DLAADLGILVDK
-156 DKLSELLGLPVV
+156 DGLSELLGLPVV
-168 PTVATWGVGLDDV
+168 PTVATWGIGLDEV
-181 VLAALE
+181 MLVALDE
-187 EARKV
+187 QNKNQE
-192 QKHHRVRYSQWIRQA
+192 HHQVRYSQWIRQA
-207 LSGLDHAFPNVS
+207 LSSLDYAFPNIPPI
-219 QSVKIAAL
+219 VKMAAL

-245 ILSSARR
+245 LLSSARR
-252 LRQNIEID
+252 LRQNLEIEQ
-260 YGISVPDTVARDL
+260 GISVPDTVARDL
-273 YGESGFIV
+273 YGETGYIV
-281 DTVVSSFEPKKRF
+281 DSVISRFEPKKNIRE
-294 RDKVDKVLTSPHFGI
+294 RIDAILTSPNFGI
-309 AVLISALLFTFLMV
+309 AVLISALLFTFLLV
-323 FRVGGFLETWIVNDL
+323 FRVGGFLETWIVNEI
-338 FEPHIIQPV
+338 FEPHVILPA
-347 EEMTLDMS
+347 EAATSGMS
-355 PVVRNLIVYSLRG
+355 PIMKNLIIYSLRG

-388 IFEDSGYLTRA
+388 VFEDSGYLTRA
-399 AFLLDNVTHKLGL
+399 AFLLDNLTHKLGL

-433 VHALGTKREKRI
+433 VHSLGTQRERRI
-445 ASILI
+445 ASLLI

-465 VGTFVGFWPAVSIYV
+465 VGTFVGFWPAVSIY
-480 LEVIIIGAMGWIL
+480 LMEIFIIAGMGLIL
-493 GRTLPGQR
+493 GKSLPGQR

-514 ELKSTLRKTWMK
+514 ELKSTLKKTWMK

-537 LLAGSAALGVADAL
+537 LLVGSAFLGVADAL
-551 GLLSVF
+551 GLLSIF

-565 VGLLGLP
+565 VGMLGLP

-607 PLQMYQFAVITT
+607 PVQMYQFAVITT

-632 HELGTKDTTL
+632 HELGIKDTAL
-642 IVTFTIVLAVVV
+642 IVIFTILLAI
-654 GVLIRIFGPLFL
+654 GMGILIRIFGPIFL

>member
-1 MIEISSSC
+1 VVGISSSC
-9 CNSGERG
+9 CTSDNES
-16 KNDPLYERIPPYDL
+16 KDKTPYNL
-30 TLAFIGNPSVGK
+30 TIAFIGNPSVGK

-59 PGTTVSL
+59 PGTTVAL
-66 KQGTV
+66 KRGTV
-71 KVNDRTIEVVDLPG
+71 EGRGKTIEIVDLPG
-85 IYSLGVANEDEKVT
+85 IYSLGVTNEDEKVT
-99 KRFLIE
+99 KKFLIE
-105 NSPDVIVNVLDASR
+105 DKPDIIVNVLDASR

-144 DLAAELGILVDT
+144 DLAADLGILVDSDT
-156 DKLSELLGLPVV
+156 LSELLGLPVV
-168 PTVATWGVGLDDV
+168 PTVATWGIGLDEV
-181 VLAALE
+181 MIVALE
-187 EARKV
+187 EQGKV
-192 QKHHRVRYSQWIRQA
+192 QKHHRVGYSNWIRQA
-207 LSGLDHAFPNVS
+207 LSTLDYSFPHIS
-219 QSVKIAAL
+219 PRVKTAAL

-232 FVELCCMPPEANA
+232 FVELCCMPPEANSLMA
-245 ILSSARR
+245 SARR
-252 LRQNIEID
+252 LRQNLEMEH
-260 YGISVPDTVARDL
+260 GISVPDTVARDL
-273 YGESGFIV
+273 YGEAGYIV
-281 DTVVSSFEPKKRF
+281 DSVVSRFEPKKSIKTKI
-294 RDKVDKVLTSPHFGI
+294 DSILTSPNFGI
-309 AVLISALLFTFLMV
+309 LVLISALLLTFLLV
-323 FRVGGFLETWIVNDL
+323 FRVGGFLETWIVNEV
-338 FEPHIIQPV
+338 FEPYVILPV
-347 EEMTLDMS
+347 DSMLSNAS
-355 PVVRNLIVYSLRG
+355 PILRNLILYTLRG

-399 AFLLDNVTHKLGL
+399 AFLLDNFTHKLGL

-428 PAIMA
+428 PAVMA
-433 VHALGTKREKRI
+433 VHSLGTRREKRI
-445 ASILI
+445 AAVLI

-480 LEVIIIGAMGWIL
+480 LEVIIIIALGWVL
-493 GRTLPGQR
+493 GKTLPGQR

-531 YIAFPL
+531 FIAFPL
-537 LLAGSAALGVADAL
+537 LLLGSAFLGVADAL
-551 GLLSVF
+551 GLLSLF
-557 QDFVEPIS
+557 QNFVEPIS

-607 PLQMYQFAVITT
+607 PVQMYQFAVITT
-619 IYVPCVATIAVLK
+619 IYIPCVATIAVLK
-632 HELGTKDTTL
+632 HELGLKDT
-642 IVTFTIVLAVVV
+642 VSIVLFTSVLALGV
-654 GVLIRIFGPLFL
+654 GILIRIFGPSFL

>member
-1 MIEISSSC
+1 MIGISSSC
-9 CNSGERG
+9 CTPGNKGQKDS
-16 KNDPLYERIPPYDL
+16 PYDV

-59 PGTTVSL
+59 PGTTVALTRGSV
-66 KQGTV
+66 KAREKTV
-71 KVNDRTIEVVDLPG
+71 EVVDLPG

-105 NSPDVIVNVLDASR
+105 DQPDVIVNVLDASR

-144 DLAAELGILVDT
+144 DLAAELGILIDT
-156 DKLSELLGLPVV
+156 DRLSELLGLPVV
-168 PTVATWGVGLDDV
+168 PTVATWGVGLDEV
-181 VLAALE
+181 ILQALE
-187 EARKV
+187 EKEKV
-192 QKHHRVRYSQWIRQA
+192 QAHHRVKYSQWILQA
-207 LSGLDHAFPNVS
+207 LSSLDHAFPDTS
-219 QSVKIAAL
+219 QTVKIAAL

-252 LRQNIEID
+252 LRQNLEID
-260 YGISVPDTVARDL
+260 HGISVPDTVARDL
-273 YGESGFIV
+273 YGESGYIV
-281 DTVVSSFEPKKRF
+281 DSVVSSFEPKKRF
-294 RDKVDKVLTSPHFGI
+294 RDRVDKVLTSPNFGI
-309 AVLISALLFTFLMV
+309 LVLIAALLFTFLLV
-323 FRVGGFLETWIVNDL
+323 FKVGGFLEAWIVDDL

-347 EEMTLDMS
+347 EEMTLGMS
-355 PVVRNLIVYSLRG
+355 PLFRNLILYSLRG

-399 AFLLDNVTHKLGL
+399 AFLLDNLTHKLGL

-433 VHALGTKREKRI
+433 VHALGTRREKRI
-445 ASILI
+445 ASLLI

-480 LEVIIIGAMGWIL
+480 MEVFIIAAMGWIL

-537 LLAGSAALGVADAL
+537 LLVGSAALGIADAL
-551 GLLSVF
+551 GFLSIF

-632 HELGTKDTTL
+632 HELGTKDTTA
-642 IVTFTIVLAVVV
+642 IVLFTIILALVV
-654 GVLIRIFGPLFL
+654 GVLIRVFGPLFL

>member
-1 MIEISSSC
+1 M
-9 CNSGERG
+9 
-16 KNDPLYERIPPYDL
+16 
-30 TLAFIGNPSVGK
+30 TFAFVGNPSVGK

-59 PGTTVSL
+59 PGTTVTL
-66 KQGTV
+66 TRGVV
-71 KVNDRTIEVVDLPG
+71 KARGKTIEVVDLPG
-85 IYSLGVANEDEKVT
+85 IYSLGASTEDEKVT
-99 KRFLIE
+99 KKFLIQDE
-105 NSPDVIVNVLDASR
+105 PDVIINVLDASR
-119 LERNLYLTL
+119 LERNLFLTL
-128 QLLELDIPMV
+128 QLLELNIPMV
-138 IALNQV
+138 IALNQI
-144 DLAAELGILVDT
+144 DLAEELGIRVDV

-168 PTVATWGVGLDDV
+168 PTVAIRGEGLDEV
-181 VLAALE
+181 VLVALGE
-187 EARKV
+187 QGKA
-192 QKHHRVRYSQWIRQA
+192 QDHYRVMYSQLIRQA
-207 LSGLDHAFPNVS
+207 LAGLDFSFPDS
-219 QSVKIAAL
+219 SPSVKIAAL

-245 ILSSARR
+245 LLTYARR
-252 LRQNIEID
+252 FRQNLELEHRL
-260 YGISVPDTVARDL
+260 SVHDTVSRDL
-273 YGESGFIV
+273 YGESGHIV
-281 DTVVSSFEPKKRF
+281 DSVVIRVEPGKSMKDRI
-294 RDKVDKVLTSPHFGI
+294 DGVLTSPNFGI
-309 AVLISALLFTFLMV
+309 AVLIGALLLTFLLV
-323 FRVGGFLETWIVNDL
+323 FRVGGFLESWIVDGI
-338 FEPHIIQPV
+338 FEPHILGPV
-347 EEMTLDMS
+347 EAMTEGM
-355 PVVRNLIVYSLRG
+355 PPIIRNLIVYSLRG
-368 VEAGFAIAIPYI
+368 VEAGVAIAIPYI

-388 IFEDSGYLTRA
+388 VFEDSGYLTRA
-399 AFLLDNVTHKLGL
+399 AFLLDNLTHRLGL

-433 VHALGTKREKRI
+433 VHALGTRREKRI
-445 ASILI
+445 ASLLI

-465 VGTFVGFWPAVSIYV
+465 VGTFVGFWAAVSIYV
-480 LEVIIIGAMGWIL
+480 MEVFIIAAMGWVL
-493 GRTLPGQR
+493 GKTLPGQR

-514 ELKSTLRKTWMK
+514 ELNSTLKKTWMK

-537 LLAGSAALGVADAL
+537 LLVGSAFLGIADAL

-557 QDFVEPIS
+557 QDFVEPLS

-632 HELGTKDTTL
+632 HELGWKDTSM
-642 IVTFTIVLAVVV
+642 IVLFTVFLALGV
-654 GVLIRIFGPLFL
+654 GVLIRYFGPYFL